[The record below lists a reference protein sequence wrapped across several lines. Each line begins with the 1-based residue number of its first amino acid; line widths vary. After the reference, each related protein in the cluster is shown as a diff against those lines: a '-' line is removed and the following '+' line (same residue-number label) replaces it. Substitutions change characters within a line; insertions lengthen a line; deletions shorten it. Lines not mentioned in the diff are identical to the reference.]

1 MDEHLM
7 QRIQVQIKYNQSL
20 ESIHKSHRLVW
31 GEVFY
36 EEDFILVIVE
46 VHGQEQVRHDKDE

>member
-20 ESIHKSHRLVW
+20 ESIHKSHRLV
-31 GEVFY
+31 
-36 EEDFILVIVE
+36 
-46 VHGQEQVRHDKDE
+46 